1 MISVLSQAMVG
12 LVVSRACRWC
22 SGPIGENKRR
32 GTKFCSSQCL
42 SASKSKNFRDRHK
55 GYYKTGGGVDAYRLK
70 EATKVKRRREVLSKY
85 KEYVGCIY
93 CGYNTNGLALQ
104 FDHREPSKKHRDVS
118 SLVPGGLRKLFEEI
132 RKCDVVCA
140 NCHLIKTFSGI

>member
-1 MISVLSQAMVG
+1 MISVLSPVTVV
-12 LVVSRACRWC
+12 LVVSRKCRWC

-42 SASKSKNFRDRHK
+42 SASKSKDFRDRHK
-55 GYYKTGGGVDAYRLK
+55 GYYKAGGSVDAYRMR
-70 EATKVKRRREVLSKY
+70 EALKVKRRRDILNKY
-85 KEYVGCIY
+85 KESVGCLY
-93 CGYNTNGLALQ
+93 CGYHKNGLALQ

-118 SLVPGGLRKLFEEI
+118 SLVPGGLKKLFKEV

-140 NCHLIKTFSGI
+140 NCHMIKTFSRD